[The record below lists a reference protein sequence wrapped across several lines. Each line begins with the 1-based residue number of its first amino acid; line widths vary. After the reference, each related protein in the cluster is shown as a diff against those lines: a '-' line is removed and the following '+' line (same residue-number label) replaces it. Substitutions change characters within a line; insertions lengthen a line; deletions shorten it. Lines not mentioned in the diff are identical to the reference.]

1 MKDTQLAQIALTK
14 DATGAIANPIYLS
27 TAFQLL
33 ILVNQQVMIIRAQRI
48 QHAVHLRK
56 RSLH

>member
-27 TAFQLL
+27 TAFQHPHLGESTGYDYSRTK
-33 ILVNQQVMIIRAQRI
+33 N